1 MPLVVKDG
9 KVVDTGV
16 IVGSLGWQEF
26 LKGNSSFRYE
36 TASHGGYTATK
47 QNDYWYASR
56 KYQGKLYRKYIGT
69 TSELNINQLDAA
81 AIALV
86 EMIEQ
91 PTVKEKAVAVKPASL
106 AASSENQELKKAV
119 EYLTQE
125 IIELKAKIEAIDERL
140 GESAA

>member
-16 IVGSLGWQEF
+16 TVGSLGWQEF
-26 LKGNSSFRYE
+26 LEGNSSFRYE

-69 TSELNINQLDAA
+69 TSELNVDRLDAA

-86 EMIEQ
+86 EMIGQ
-91 PTVKEKAVAVKPASL
+91 PAVKEKAAVKPASL

>member
-9 KVVDTGV
+9 KVLETGV
-16 IVGSLGWQEF
+16 LIGSEAWRDF
-26 LKGNSSFRYE
+26 LEGSSSFRYE

-69 TSELNINQLDAA
+69 TSELNVDRLDVA

-91 PTVKEKAVAVKPASL
+91 STVKERTAVKPASL